1 MRRHGMLRQKQRRP
15 REAGVGPEMLSPA
28 GLSFMACEATK
39 EKRPLRGVGPGML
52 SPTG

>member
-1 MRRHGMLRQKQRRP
+1 MSIAAAQKRRP
-15 REAGVGPEMLSPA
+15 REAGVGPEMLSPV
-28 GLSFMACEATK
+28 GLALMASEATK